1 MIRTGLIALLCA
13 CPIASA
19 AETFEQI
26 TSRETFLD
34 TVAGK
39 ELSRF
44 LVSLEVH
51 PDGRITGR
59 GFGRDIIGSWTWQ
72 GDYFCR
78 NLYWDNS
85 LLDARN
91 CQAVEKRG
99 SELRFI
105 SDRGTG
111 DSATLSLR

>member
-19 AETFEQI
+19 AEPFEQI
-26 TSRETFLD
+26 TSREAFLD
-34 TVAGK
+34 TVADK

-78 NLYWDNS
+78 DLYWGADR
-85 LLDARN
+85 LDPN
-91 CQAVEKRG
+91 CQKVEING
-99 SELRFI
+99 ATIRFT
-105 SDRGTG
+105 SDQGTG
-111 DSATLSLR
+111 RSADLTLE